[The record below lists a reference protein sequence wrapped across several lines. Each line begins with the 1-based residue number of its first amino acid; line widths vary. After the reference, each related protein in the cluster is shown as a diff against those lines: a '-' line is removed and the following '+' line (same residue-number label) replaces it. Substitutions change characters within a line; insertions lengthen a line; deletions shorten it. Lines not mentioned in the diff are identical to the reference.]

1 MANYHIKRCSALLV
15 IKKVQ
20 IKAKFRNYYVPIRII
35 KVKMSDHSQVLV
47 RIQKNL
53 NSLIHC
59 ETVLEGTVKIS

>member
-47 RIQKNL
+47 RI
-53 NSLIHC
+53 
-59 ETVLEGTVKIS
+59 